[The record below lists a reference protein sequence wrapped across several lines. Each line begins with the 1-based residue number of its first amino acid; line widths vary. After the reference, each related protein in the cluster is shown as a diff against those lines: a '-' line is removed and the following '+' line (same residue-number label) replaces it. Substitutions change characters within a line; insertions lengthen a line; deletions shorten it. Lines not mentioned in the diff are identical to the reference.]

1 LGLLVLYGLG
11 MIIGAGV
18 YVVIG
23 DVMAQAGPMAVC
35 SFALAGMFAGLVA
48 LSYAELGARYPEA
61 AGAAAYVREAFK
73 SDRGSQVTGA
83 AVAAGVL
90 ISTATI
96 ARGTAGYAQAFVALP
111 DAFIA
116 GLVVFVFT
124 AVACLGVKDSVR
136 VAAVMTLI
144 ELAGLLL
151 VISVG
156 VTAVRDVLDH
166 APTLVPTTF
175 DAWISVGA
183 GAFLAFFAFTGFET
197 LANMAEEA
205 QNVGRTLPRAILLSL
220 GISTVLYMVVALVV
234 VAALPPTEAVSSAA
248 PLLSII
254 ERRGWGLSGAFAAL
268 ALVAIANGVLIQILM
283 LARLL
288 YGMARRSLL
297 PSQLAT
303 VGPRHIPL
311 LATLVAGALVLIAT
325 VALPFASLL
334 RLSTTLTLL
343 VFVLVSLSLWRLQRR
358 APRQDLPFH
367 APRWVP
373 VAATFG
379 SIGLIAAQWALA

>member
-1 LGLLVLYGLG
+1 MDRLSYSSTSLTAFNYFFVAGHRSLFPFDGMTRNMDRLHIDDGDLTTSWTDRRAMRIRRTVSAPIQRSGLHRSLGLCLLVLYGLG

-83 AVAAGVL
+83 TVAARVL

-111 DAFIA
+111 DTFIA
-116 GLVVFVFT
+116 GLVVVVFT

-136 VAAVMTLI
+136 VAAVMTII

-156 VTAVRDVLDH
+156 VTAVRHVLDH
-166 APTLVPTTF
+166 VPTLVPTTF
-175 DAWISVGA
+175 DAWI
-183 GAFLAFFAFTGFET
+183 
-197 LANMAEEA
+197 
-205 QNVGRTLPRAILLSL
+205 
-220 GISTVLYMVVALVV
+220 
-234 VAALPPTEAVSSAA
+234 
-248 PLLSII
+248 
-254 ERRGWGLSGAFAAL
+254 
-268 ALVAIANGVLIQILM
+268 
-283 LARLL
+283 
-288 YGMARRSLL
+288 
-297 PSQLAT
+297 
-303 VGPRHIPL
+303 
-311 LATLVAGALVLIAT
+311 
-325 VALPFASLL
+325 
-334 RLSTTLTLL
+334 
-343 VFVLVSLSLWRLQRR
+343 
-358 APRQDLPFH
+358 
-367 APRWVP
+367 
-373 VAATFG
+373 
-379 SIGLIAAQWALA
+379 